1 MSCIATRSIEI
12 GTNKFSTLSFVE
24 KGVIV
29 TKKNKETTTILFS
42 ELNKIYIRKHKFSF
56 QSKIGF
62 LSLLLIITAI
72 IAIYLPI
79 EIIMLV
85 STLSI
90 PLIVMINRHKNYQL
104 YLQLYNGTSFSKG
117 FNNKTKQEHINLVNR
132 IRNEIFD
139 NHKFNIQII
148 KSIENKEE

>member
-1 MSCIATRSIEI
+1 MSCIVTVSIEI
-12 GTNKFSTLSFVE
+12 GTNKSFVE

-29 TKKNKETTTILFS
+29 TKKNKETITILFS
-42 ELNKIYIRKHKFSF
+42 ELNKIYIRKYKFSF
-56 QSKIGF
+56 QRKIGF

-72 IAIYLPI
+72 ISIYLPI
-79 EIIMLV
+79 ESVMLT
-85 STLSI
+85 SILSI
-90 PLIVMINRHKNYQL
+90 PFMVMMNRYKSYQL
-104 YLQLYNGTSFSKG
+104 YLQLYNGTSFSKR
-117 FNNKTKQEHINLVNR
+117 FNNKAKQEHINLVNR